1 MLPKVTINEFKK
13 VVQYNYDNN
22 IPRAVLGLGGPG
34 IGKSEAIHQLAEAN
48 NIKYVDLRLLLF
60 SETDLKGLPYFT
72 KDGLN
77 TSWLPNDF
85 LPKEDRD
92 GERGILL
99 IEELTSAP
107 KKVQAACYQL
117 ILDRKIGNYTL
128 PDGWIIV
135 ALGNRQEDMGV
146 YVQIPAPLANRFEIY
161 ECVCDIDDWRYSY
174 AIPHGIHPSIVSY
187 LSSVP
192 NQLFGFNYE
201 DPEMTFASPRSWK
214 AISDIL
220 NSYKGEVRLDSP
232 DFTILRKKIE
242 ANIGVET
249 AAGFINYMVNNIDLS
264 FINDVLAGK
273 DAPVPTSSD
282 MKYITISNL
291 VSRLNFLS
299 GADHKTVEDN
309 KKVLTSVI
317 NYFMKFT
324 PEFIVYGLKSLI
336 ALNPQEVKRFMF
348 SFSDSTGVSAFVK
361 NNMYLFS

>member
-13 VVQYNYDNN
+13 VVQFNYDNN
-22 IPRAVLGLGGPG
+22 ISRAVLGLGGPG
-34 IGKSEAIHQLAEAN
+34 IGKSEAIHQLAKEN

-72 KDGLN
+72 EDKLH

-85 LPKEDRD
+85 LPNAERD

-99 IEELTSAP
+99 IEELTSAS

-128 PDGWIIV
+128 PDGWMIV

-161 ECVCDIDDWRYSY
+161 ECVCEIDDWRYSY
-174 AIPHGIHPSIVSY
+174 AIPHGVNPSVVSY

-201 DPEMTFASPRSWK
+201 DPQMSFASPRSWK
-214 AISDIL
+214 AVSDLL
-220 NSYKGEVRLDSP
+220 NSYKGEIRSDSS
-232 DFTILRKKIE
+232 DFAILRKKIE
-242 ANIGVET
+242 ANISVET
-249 AAGFINYMVNNIDLS
+249 AAGFITYVVNNTDLS

-273 DAPVPTSSD
+273 DAPVPSTSD
-282 MKYITISNL
+282 MKYIVIANL
-291 VSRLNFLS
+291 VSKLS
-299 GADHKTVEDN
+299 MLGGADSAVFESN
-309 KKVLTSVI
+309 KKLITNIVSYI
-317 NYFMKFT
+317 MKFT
-324 PEFIVYGLKSLI
+324 PEFIVYGLKSII
-336 ALNPQEVKRFMF
+336 ALNPAEVKKFMF
-348 SFSDSTGVSAFVK
+348 KSLDSAGVTKFIQE
-361 NNMYLFS
+361 NMYLFS